1 LNQVNELA
9 VPHEL
14 AVESLC
20 FGHGLL
26 ALLSKDI
33 GIHRQ
38 LTVWR
43 VISATDIQQVT
54 NVSIFEDCETA
65 HVELDERYIAV
76 FLEKSQSTQIDFIS
90 TATLKVEHSMEVPAS
105 DGRILRYHR
114 GILITKNANL
124 IR

>member
-1 LNQVNELA
+1 LKQVNELA
-9 VPHEL
+9 VSHEF

-26 ALLSKDI
+26 AALSKGI

-38 LTVWR
+38 VTVWR
-43 VISATDIQQVT
+43 VISATDIQHVT
-54 NVSIFEDCETA
+54 DVSITEDCGTA
-65 HVELDERYIAV
+65 HVQMDERYIAV
-76 FLEKSQSTQIDFIS
+76 FLEKSLSTQIEFIS
-90 TATLKVEHSMEVPAS
+90 TATLSVEHSMEVAAT

-114 GILITKNANL
+114 GVLITKNANL

>member
-1 LNQVNELA
+1 MNELS
-9 VPHEL
+9 VPQDF

-26 ALLSKDI
+26 AALSKGI

-43 VISATDIQQVT
+43 VSSATDIQHVLDE
-54 NVSIFEDCETA
+54 SITEDCGLA
-65 HVELDERYIAV
+65 HVKMDERYIAV
-76 FLEKSQSTQIDFIS
+76 FLEKAQSTRIDFIS
-90 TATLKVEHSMEVPAS
+90 TATLNVEQSMQVAAS

-114 GILITKNANL
+114 GLLITKNANF